1 MVGTSASLIH
11 RGDGYRLS
19 PAYDLVPSLTVGE
32 YHAAGFGYGPRPP
45 KPSEVPRLGKVFGMS
60 KPWMRAGCAEEVLA
74 ALDGWPGFAEEAGL
88 DESESERIGA
98 RLNP

>member
-1 MVGTSASLIH
+1 VA
-11 RGDGYRLS
+11 
-19 PAYDLVPSLTVGE
+19 
-32 YHAAGFGYGPRPP
+32 
-45 KPSEVPRLGKVFGMS
+45 RLGKVFGMS
-60 KPWMRAGCAEEVLA
+60 KPWMRACAEEVLA